1 MWKTPLALLN
11 KRTQTQKTS
20 ALFRFSEERDLI
32 ISEVSRRVYKE
43 YLSMARQREDAALEY
58 VLNDAAFKE
67 LSRLANEQGP
77 EEEIR
82 SRGWWL
88 RMSKSLSETS
98 EQSRRETLKA
108 LIDAY
113 TEDIAGQFNPSVY
126 QLATRALPVGL
137 GVLFKAQDLQDLPGA
152 LPQADQILKQLR
164 NLDDRLVFQ
173 GEIDTLQELSEKG
186 TLLFVPTHSSN
197 MDSILLGYSLYA
209 TGLPPVTYG
218 AGKNLFSNPMTSFF
232 MHNLGAYKVDRRIRH
247 GLYMNILK
255 TYSQVLLER
264 GYHSLFFPG
273 GTRCRS
279 NVVEQRLKLGL
290 LGTSVQAY
298 TRALIQKRKEHKIF
312 ICPITINYNLV
323 LEAESLIRDH
333 LRQEGGSR
341 YFLEQDEFD
350 QLSTI
355 ARFVMNTM
363 RMDSTT
369 ILRFGQPMDP
379 FGNRV
384 ELDAQSYDTHGRRVD
399 PVDYVRSARTGEVCE
414 DIYRDREYTAYA
426 GAQIAK
432 QFKRNTVIMPTQLVS
447 HVLLAFVRERFPHW
461 DMYRLLR
468 MGGEEVISWE
478 DLRQGCAALIEELK
492 KLEQQDK
499 LFLAP
504 MIKSERPAKIAEEGI
519 DYLRMF
525 HIPEAVDFHPEGIR
539 LDRLDLLH
547 FYANRL
553 AGYGI
558 DDKKW
563 LRASRKI

>member
-82 SRGWWL
+82 SRGWGL

-432 QFKRNTVIMPTQLVS
+432 QFKRHTVIMPTQLVS

-492 KLEQQDK
+492 KLGQQGK